1 MEVLCQTR
9 QDAEVSG
16 ISVAELL
23 RHPASALVEPHLPSV
38 VTKCNDRLTPPTNR
52 GSHSTPRHCRTQ
64 GHTNR
69 LAGGLILPSHQE
81 AGDRVQR

>member
-16 ISVAELL
+16 LSVAELL
-23 RHPASALVEPHLPSV
+23 PHSASSLVEPHLPSV
-38 VTKCNDRLTPPTNR
+38 VTKCKDRLTPPTNR
-52 GSHSTPRHCRTQ
+52 GSHSTPRQGRTQ

-69 LAGGLILPSHQE
+69 LAGGLILPSHQQS
-81 AGDRVQR
+81 GDRVQR